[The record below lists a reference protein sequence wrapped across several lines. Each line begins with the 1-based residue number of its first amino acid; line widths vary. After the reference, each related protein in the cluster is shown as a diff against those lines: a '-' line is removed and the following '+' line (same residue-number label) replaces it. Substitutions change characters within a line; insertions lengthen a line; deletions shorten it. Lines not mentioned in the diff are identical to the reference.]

1 MADDY
6 SWIGPLV
13 GAVGKGVNSF
23 ATADKANNQMQE
35 AYAEMLRNLQARFGD
50 YDALGKAGYSDLAP
64 QQLGP
69 SALEGIQ
76 NDPAARQAQQEAL
89 AALAELAQ
97 SGGLNLGDMAA
108 LNQVQGNLNR
118 NDTARRKG
126 LANEFAARGQL
137 GSGAQLAMGLQGQ
150 QDAAMNA
157 NQRAESVAAQAQAR
171 AMQALLQKGQTA
183 RGMSNDDYQRKRD
196 AALARD
202 AIEARNAA
210 ARTDAGKYNNSLR
223 GQAFEDDLA
232 KARGKTQLTGDM
244 NAAVFGRGKQSAN
257 TTLGMGSATNGL
269 IDSGTTAWNKF
280 QQDSAEGDSDPDVA
294 DYDPDEPDTNHGDDD

>member
-6 SWIGPLV
+6 SWIAPLI

-23 ATADKANNQMQE
+23 ITADKANGQMQA
-35 AYAEMLRNLQARFGD
+35 AYDEMLRNLQERFGD
-50 YDALGKAGYSDLAP
+50 YDALGKAGYKDLAA

-69 SALEGIQ
+69 SALEGVQ
-76 NDPAARQAQQEAL
+76 VDPVGRQAQQEAM

-97 SGGLNLGDMAA
+97 GGGLNLGDMAA
-108 LNQVQGNLNR
+108 LNQIQGNLNR
-118 NDTARRKG
+118 NDMARRKG

-137 GSGAQLAMGLQGQ
+137 GSGAQLAMSLQGQ

-171 AMQALLQKGQTA
+171 AMQALLQKGQMA
-183 RGMSNDDYQRKRD
+183 RGMSSDDYMRKRD

-210 ARTDAGKYNNSLR
+210 ARTDAGKYNNSLK
-223 GQAFEDDLA
+223 GQAFEDELS

-244 NAAVFGRGKQSAN
+244 NKAVFGRGSQSAN
-257 TTLGMGSATNGL
+257 TTLGQGSTVNSL
-269 IDSGTTAWNKF
+269 IDSGTAAWN
-280 QQDSAEGDSDPDVA
+280 QLGSSNSSDSNDYAGRGSPSDIS
-294 DYDPDEPDTNHGDDD
+294 DEDDK